1 MKNILKPA
9 LKPVLSLFF
18 VSLLGLTPLTYADE
32 EDEESDVK
40 LTYVEWSTEVAS
52 TNVVK
57 VVLEELGY
65 KTDIMEVT
73 AIWMWKAVA
82 SGDVDGHVAAWLP
95 TTHDYYFKAVQDSVE
110 NLGPNL
116 KGTKIGL
123 VVPSYVTIQSIDEL
137 NANAEKFGGQIR
149 GIDPAAGLMK
159 KTEQVMEQYNLNF
172 QLEEGSDATMT
183 DALADAIQKKEWI
196 VVTGWT
202 PHWKFSRW
210 DLKYLDD
217 PKGIYQPKDN
227 REHISTIVH
236 KSLKT
241 DKPEVYRVL
250 DNFEWEPADIEKLMV
265 WNAEK
270 DADPY
275 ENAKRWVKENP
286 DKVKKWLE

>member
-123 VVPSYVTIQSIDEL
+123 VVPSYVTIHSIDEL

>member
-1 MKNILKPA
+1 MKKILKPA
-9 LKPVLSLFF
+9 LKPVLSLVF
-18 VSLLGLTPLTYADE
+18 VSLLGLTPLIHADE
-32 EDEESDVK
+32 ENDESDVT

-57 VVLEELGY
+57 VVLEERGY
-65 KTDIMEVT
+65 KTDIMAVT
-73 AIWMWKAVA
+73 VREMWKAVD

-123 VVPSYVTIQSIDEL
+123 VVPTYVTIHSIDEL
-137 NANAEKFGGQIR
+137 NANAEKFGSQIR
-149 GIDPAAGLMK
+149 GIDPGAGLMN
-159 KTEQVMEQYNLNF
+159 KTKQVMEQYNLNF

-183 DALADAIQKKEWI
+183 AALADAIQKKEWI

-227 REHISTIVH
+227 RQHISTIVR
-236 KSLKT
+236 KSLKE
-241 DKPEVYRVL
+241 DKPKVYRLL
-250 DNFEWEPADIEKLMV
+250 DNFYWEPADIEKLMV

-286 DKVKKWLE
+286 DKVKKWFE